1 MKKIFVWSVALF
13 APIAIQAQAF
23 SWNNA
28 ESARNETAS
37 EVSHVYDNNRL
48 YRIVSRYNDNLF
60 NRDVSVDMYSGSNFR
75 RDNSFN
81 LSVEQPPMGKAMLT
95 HLAMFQTDGVNHVAF
110 LEEWIGKD
118 KALVLFG
125 QNINVNSGTKSDKFR
140 ITSIP
145 IKNAEFLIAQSQGKK
160 MFAVIRRFALDKKA
174 NETIHLSL
182 LDASGKLVKEIS
194 HQTPYLNKARSDEF
208 DISVSD
214 DGRVYIVRNV
224 DLSKQKPF
232 RTLYYWDGKSDAMTE
247 TSLKLDNDHQLYY
260 TKGWFDKSDF
270 YLQGFATRVGAKAVQ
285 VHRGNNPA
293 SSVYAAKFDA
303 NGKNSYTVS
312 NEIPE
317 TGLRVKEIVHE
328 NGKTWLLADRFV
340 ENKKTQPV
348 KGNAFELK
356 TDYSYAN
363 LGFVFARL
371 DDASGKLDFF
381 NQIQDEQTGTENDNG
396 RYLSCLYFIR
406 KGELSIMYQNL
417 QKFQFDEKKSK
428 LDRHIIMETYDASG
442 KQKNKQ
448 TLSKTGL
455 EPFYDYNY
463 KQWHEDF
470 DLDTS
475 VLVKVSEDKYIVRA
489 SSGSNEKYGYL
500 TF

>member
-1 MKKIFVWSVALF
+1 MKKMYVWSAALL
-13 APIAIQAQAF
+13 APIALQSQTF
-23 SWNNA
+23 SWNNP

-48 YRIVSRYNDNLF
+48 YRVVSRYNDNLF
-60 NRDVSVDMYSGSNFR
+60 NRDVSVDMYSGVNFR
-75 RDNSFN
+75 RDNSFS

-95 HLAMFQTDGVNHVAF
+95 HLAMFQTDGVNHLAF

-118 KALVLFG
+118 KELALYRQSV
-125 QNINVNSGTKSDKFR
+125 NVNSGGKSEKFR
-140 ITSIP
+140 IMGIP
-145 IKNAEFLIAQSQGKK
+145 TKNAEFIIAQSQGKK
-160 MFAVIRRFALDKKA
+160 MFAVIKRFSLDKKA
-174 NETIHLSL
+174 NETINLSL
-182 LDASGKLVKEIS
+182 LDATGKVVKEIS
-194 HQTPYLNKARSDEF
+194 YQTPYLNKAKSDEF
-208 DISVSD
+208 EISVSD
-214 DGRVYIVRNV
+214 EGKVYVVRNV

-232 RTLYYWDGKSDAMTE
+232 RTLYYWDGKSDTMTE

-260 TKGWFDKSDF
+260 TKGWFDKGDF

-285 VHRGNNPA
+285 VHRGNNPV
-293 SSVYAAKFDA
+293 SSVYASKFDA
-303 NGKNSYTVS
+303 NGKNLYTVS
-312 NEIPE
+312 TDIPE

-328 NGKTWLLADRFV
+328 NGKTWFLADKFV

-363 LGFVFARL
+363 LGYAFARL

-381 NQIQDEQTGTENDNG
+381 NQIQDEQTGTQNDNG
-396 RYLSCLYFIR
+396 RFLSCLYFIR
-406 KGELSIMYQNL
+406 NGELSIMYQDL

-428 LDRHIIMETYDASG
+428 LDRRIIMETYDVSG
-442 KQKNKQ
+442 KLKGKQ
-448 TLSKTGL
+448 TLAKTGL

-475 VLVKVSEDKYIVRA
+475 VLVKVSDDKYIVRA